1 MQRADTIAC
10 WISNSNREHV
20 MKDWI
25 GKHRWLFFGLVT
37 MLTWGVW
44 GELSELIERAG
55 FPSGHVYVVWAF
67 SMVPCAAAA
76 LRIARWRLDRSPR
89 ALLLGLSAGLLG
101 AGGQLV
107 LFEALRFGPAYIVF
121 PFVSMSPVVTIA
133 LSLALLHERASRIQI
148 FGIVVALAAIFFLSW
163 QEGAHDG
170 TAEGGLWPVL
180 AVVVFVAW
188 GVQGYVMKFANASM
202 SAESIFFYMA
212 LTGLMLVPVALRM
225 AGPQSGRI
233 GAGLWI
239 GGFLTQLLNAVGAL
253 TLVYAYRYGKAIII
267 SPMQG
272 LAPLITMVLS
282 LVIFAVVPGPM
293 LTVGL
298 VLAVVALVALSVER
312 DG

>member
-1 MQRADTIAC
+1 
-10 WISNSNREHV
+10 

-202 SAESIFFYMA
+202 SAESFF
-212 LTGLMLVPVALRM
+212 
-225 AGPQSGRI
+225 
-233 GAGLWI
+233 
-239 GGFLTQLLNAVGAL
+239 F
-253 TLVYAYRYGKAIII
+253 
-267 SPMQG
+267 
-272 LAPLITMVLS
+272 
-282 LVIFAVVPGPM
+282 
-293 LTVGL
+293 
-298 VLAVVALVALSVER
+298 
-312 DG
+312 

>member
-1 MQRADTIAC
+1 
-10 WISNSNREHV
+10 

-67 SMVPCAAAA
+67 SMVPCAVAA

-180 AVVVFVAW
+180 AGVV
-188 GVQGYVMKFANASM
+188 SM

>member
-1 MQRADTIAC
+1 MFTSCGPFRWSRVRRRPCGSPGGGWTVRRGRCC
-10 WISNSNREHV
+10 WG
-20 MKDWI
+20 W
-25 GKHRWLFFGLVT
+25 
-37 MLTWGVW
+37 
-44 GELSELIERAG
+44 
-55 FPSGHVYVVWAF
+55 
-67 SMVPCAAAA
+67 
-76 LRIARWRLDRSPR
+76 
-89 ALLLGLSAGLLG
+89 

>member
-1 MQRADTIAC
+1 
-10 WISNSNREHV
+10 

-67 SMVPCAAAA
+67 SMVPCAVAA

-148 FGIVVALAAIFFLSW
+148 FGIVVALAAISFLSW